1 MSNRNVSFS
10 VHSDA
15 VAQAYFTKVE
25 NIKKEKVSKPKNGQ
39 NVRNSE
45 PVQLIEPTSS
55 SFVDNL

>member
-15 VAQAYFTKVE
+15 VAQSYFTKIE
-25 NIKKEKVSKPKNGQ
+25 NIKKESVSKPKKDN
-39 NVRNSE
+39 NVRNSQ
-45 PVQLIEPTSS
+45 PSQTIEPTYS